1 VARPEPLSGFELA
14 KAMLASPRLSAAL
27 TTTILGTTV
36 FAFALHR
43 LLGWAGFIA
52 ILSALVVL
60 AVLSLASQW
69 REIGWSGLLPISLL
83 GFLGWAGASFFWS
96 AYHWASLGGLAYLG
110 VFSVFGIYVA
120 LARDTIQIV
129 RAFGDVL
136 RFALALSLAIEIFSG
151 LLIDTPIRFLGVT
164 GQISALGPVTGLM
177 NTTDQLG
184 IVSVIALITFGTE
197 LRTKSISRGL
207 GVGSLI
213 LGGICLVLSRAP
225 LAFGAMLVVA
235 GAAAVLY
242 GIRRTSDT
250 SRRFWQLGV
259 LALVATLAILAWAFR
274 STIVTTFNA
283 TGALTYRLNVWQGVW
298 ALTQSR
304 SLQGWGW
311 VGAWPAADFPFSTFT
326 TDSGH
331 FAGSALNTYLDVWF
345 QLGLVGF
352 AIFVVFL
359 GLALTRSWLLASRRR
374 SVVFAWPTLV
384 LVALVISGLAE
395 SSLLVEFGWLSLV
408 VCSVKAS
415 RELSWRRALESLAS
429 RTDVTDVTEP

>member
-1 VARPEPLSGFELA
+1 VARPTPLSGFELA

-27 TTTILGTTV
+27 TTTIIGGTV
-36 FAFALHR
+36 FTFALR
-43 LLGWAGFIA
+43 QLIGWAGFVA

-60 AVLSLASQW
+60 AVLSLMSQW
-69 REIGWSGLLPISLL
+69 REIGWNGLLPISLL
-83 GFLGWAGASFFWS
+83 GFIGWAGVTFFWS
-96 AYHWASLGGLAYLG
+96 QYHWASLGGLAYLL
-110 VFSVFGIYVA
+110 VFTVLGIYVA

-136 RFALALSLAIEIFSG
+136 RFALALSLAMEIFSG
-151 LLIDTPIRFLGVT
+151 LLIDAPIHFLGIT
-164 GQISALGPVTGLM
+164 GRIATLGPVTGLL

-197 LRTKSISRGL
+197 LRTKSVSRGV
-207 GVGSLI
+207 GIGSLI
-213 LGGICLVLSRAP
+213 LGGISLLLSRAP
-225 LAFGAMLVVA
+225 LGLGAMLVVA

-242 GIRRTSDT
+242 GIRRASDS

-259 LALVATLAILAWAFR
+259 LALIATISILAWTYR
-274 STIVTTFNA
+274 SAIVTAFNA

-298 ALTQSR
+298 SLTQSR

-311 VGAWPAADFPFSTFT
+311 VGAWPMNTVPFSTFT
-326 TDSGH
+326 TSSGH
-331 FAGSALNTYLDVWF
+331 FAGSALNAYLDVWF
-345 QLGLVGF
+345 QLGLIGF
-352 AIFVVFL
+352 VVFLVFL

-384 LVALVISGLAE
+384 LVALVIQALAE
-395 SSLLVEFGWLSLV
+395 SSLLVEFGWLTVV

-415 RELSWRRALESLAS
+415 RELSWRTAFEQARVVSVE
-429 RTDVTDVTEP
+429 E